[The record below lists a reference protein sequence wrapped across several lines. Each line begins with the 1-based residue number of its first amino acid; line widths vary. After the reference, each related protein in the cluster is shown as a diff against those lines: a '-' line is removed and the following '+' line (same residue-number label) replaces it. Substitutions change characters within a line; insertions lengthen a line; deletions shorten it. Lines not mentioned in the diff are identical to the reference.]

1 MRHTAATLLVLS
13 LGGHALHAQDVHP
26 GTQVRI
32 TSQHYS
38 LSDRVGVLLSETG
51 DSMVVRFT
59 GIKTVQYRQ
68 VWADDTITIARN
80 AVDRFEVSGRGGS
93 QTKRGAIVGGA
104 IGVGVGLF
112 IGLASY
118 KECQPANSLQ
128 CIFDPGP
135 SGSGFVGAV
144 AGGAIGAVTGA
155 VIGSTIQAN
164 KWVTVT
170 PHGVG
175 LSIAF

>member
-26 GTQVRI
+26 GAQVRI

-38 LSDRVGVLLSETG
+38 LTERVGFVLSETG
-51 DSMVVRFT
+51 DSMVVRFK

-80 AVDRFEVSGRGGS
+80 AIDRLEVSGPGNH

-104 IGVGVGLF
+104 IGAGVGLF

-118 KECQPANSLQ
+118 KECQPKDSLQ
-128 CIFDPGP
+128 CVFDPGP
-135 SGSGFVGAV
+135 TGSGFLGAV

-155 VIGSTIQAN
+155 LLGSMGRAN

-170 PHGVG
+170 PHGAG